1 MGYGSAM
8 TMILLL
14 VLGVLSYFENKVLQD
29 PHEIEEK
36 V

>member
-14 VLGVLSYFENKVLQD
+14 VLGILSYFENKVLQD
-29 PHEIEEK
+29 PTK
-36 V
+36 